1 MNTSYNS
8 EPPLAGRKLVVL
20 YTNPDVL
27 EGEELKEIT
36 DSVKLMKKDLEDLGV
51 KTVFIP
57 VVNTVEEAVKDFD
70 PENTVIFNW
79 WEQFKDIT
87 NSFQMIP
94 PPLDKL
100 GFVYTGADAVKLELT
115 QDKAKTKEVLIK
127 NGVSTPASKV
137 YEKGGE
143 VLNGWKAFPAL
154 VKPVYE
160 HSSYGITTDSIVD
173 NPEQLKKQVEKINK
187 KYSGGAI
194 VEDFID
200 GPEYNVAIWGNNS
213 PEALPISAI
222 DYSVFNDYH
231 DRLCNYDAKWVPGSK
246 HYQNINPV
254 CPPEIDSELQKTI
267 EEEALKAYKALGCR
281 DYGRIDIRVRGR
293 VPYVLDVN
301 TNPDVSIE
309 GGFMRS
315 AKTAGYSYG
324 ETVLKICEIALARI
338 NSHN

>member
-1 MNTSYNS
+1 MSNSDNS
-8 EPPLAGRKLVVL
+8 EPPLAGRKLVIL

-36 DSVKLMKKDLEDLGV
+36 DSVKLMKKEIEAHGV
-51 KTVFIP
+51 VPVFVP
-57 VVNTVEEAVKDFD
+57 VVDSVEDAIKNFD
-70 PENTVIFNW
+70 PKTTLIFNW
-79 WEQFKDIT
+79 CEQFKDIP

-94 PPLDKL
+94 PPLDKT
-100 GFVYTGADAVKLELT
+100 GFIYTGADAFHLELT
-115 QDKAKTKEVLIK
+115 QDKAKTKEVLVK
-127 NGVSTPASKV
+127 NGVSTPVSKV
-137 YEKGGE
+137 YRRGGA
-143 VLNGWKAFPAL
+143 VLNGWSIFPAF
-154 VKPVYE
+154 VKPAAE
-160 HSSYGITTDSIVD
+160 HSSYGITTESIVD
-173 NPEQLKKQVEKINK
+173 NAEQLHKQVKIILET
-187 KYSGGAI
+187 YPGGAM

-200 GPEYNVAIWGNNS
+200 GPEYNVAIWGNGKL
-213 PEALPISAI
+213 EALPISAI

-254 CPPEIDSELQKTI
+254 CPPDIDLELQSAI
-267 EEEALKAYKALGCR
+267 EKEAMKAYKALGCR

-315 AKTAGYSYG
+315 TKTAGYDYG
-324 ETVLKICEIALARI
+324 EAILKICKIALGRERV
-338 NSHN
+338 

>member
-1 MNTSYNS
+1 MHTSENS
-8 EPPLAGRKLVVL
+8 EPPLAGRKLVIL

-36 DSVKLMKKDLEDLGV
+36 DSVKLMKKEIEDLGV
-51 KTVFIP
+51 KPVFVP
-57 VVNTVEEAVKDFD
+57 VVDSIEEAVKDFD
-70 PENTVIFNW
+70 PQNTIIFNW
-79 WEQFKDIT
+79 CEQFKDIP

-100 GFVYTGADAVKLELT
+100 GFIYTGSDAFHLELT

-127 NGVSTPASKV
+127 NGVSTPVSKV
-137 YEKGGE
+137 YAKGG
-143 VLNGWKAFPAL
+143 VILNGWNIFPAF

-160 HSSYGITTDSIVD
+160 HSSYGITTESIID
-173 NPEQLKKQVEKINK
+173 NLEQLKKQVERITGRT
-187 KYSGGAI
+187 YSCGAL

-213 PEALPISAI
+213 YEVLPISAI
-222 DYSVFNDYH
+222 DYSVFKDYH

-254 CPPEIDSELQKTI
+254 CPPNIDSELKKAI
-267 EEEALKAYKALGCR
+267 ETEALKAYKALGCR
-281 DYGRIDIRVRGR
+281 DYGRIDIRVRNR
-293 VPYVLDVN
+293 IPYVLDVN
-301 TNPDVSIE
+301 TNPDVSVE

-315 AKTAGYSYG
+315 ARTADYHYG
-324 ETVLKICEIALARI
+324 ATILKICEIALERAV
-338 NSHN
+338 